1 MAPMLHIN
9 DLVFRYGGRAIF
21 DGATAA
27 VPAGHRVGLVGP
39 NGAGKTTLLRL
50 ILGEMEPDAGAIST
64 PARWTTATVAQ
75 EAPGGAESLLDTVLA
90 ADAERARLLA
100 AVETERDG
108 LALAEMH
115 NRLADI
121 GAHSAPARAAAI
133 LAGLG
138 FDQDAQGRACS
149 TLSGGLRMR
158 VALAATLFREP
169 DLLLLDEP
177 TNHLDLE
184 ASLWLEGYLRS
195 YPHTLIVVSHE
206 RGLLNRV
213 VTTTMHVDHGRIEVY
228 SGGYDAFLKA
238 RAARLEQQAAL
249 AAKQRA
255 ARAHMQA
262 FVDRFRYKASKARQ
276 AQSRLKMLERMEP
289 VPVVA
294 RDQTIRF
301 DFPVPERLSPPL
313 ITLDGVAVGYD
324 DRAVLTALNLRIDDD
339 DRIALLGANGNG
351 KSTLVKLL
359 ADRLKPM
366 AGTLRKSSKL
376 TVGYFAQHQTDALSA
391 GRTALEEA
399 AVWQPM
405 ATDQALRDHL
415 GAFGFSG
422 ARVDTRIGTLSGGEK
437 ARLLLALVSREK
449 PQMLLLDEPTNHLDV
464 DSRQSLIQA
473 INAFPGAVIIISH
486 DPHLVEMTA
495 DRLWLVADGGCRAF
509 DGDLEDYRRLLFEQR
524 RREAPGK
531 RNGATE
537 TADGPSR
544 KDQRRA
550 AADARAALAPL
561 RRRIAAAEADMARLQ
576 QEKARLEARLADP
589 ALYAGDSGQ
598 IAGLQITL
606 GQVDRSLAAVEE
618 AWLLAHEELEQAG

>member
-1 MAPMLHIN
+1 MLQIN
-9 DLVFRYGGRAIF
+9 DLVFRYGGRVIF

-27 VPAGHRVGLVGP
+27 VAAGHRVGLVGP

-50 ILGEMEPDAGAIST
+50 IAGELEADAGAIST

-75 EAPGGAESLLDTVLA
+75 EAPGGTESLLDTVLA
-90 ADAERARLLA
+90 ADVERARLLA
-100 AVETERDG
+100 AVETEGNGER
-108 LALAEMH
+108 LAEIH
-115 NRLADI
+115 DRLATI
-121 GAHSAPARAAAI
+121 QAESAPARAAKI

-138 FDQDAQGRACS
+138 FDEAAQQRPVDS
-149 TLSGGLRMR
+149 LSGGWRMR
-158 VALAATLFREP
+158 VALAALLFSAP

-213 VTTTMHVDHGRIEVY
+213 VTTTLHVDHGRIEVY

-238 RAARLEQQAAL
+238 RAARQEQQAAL

-289 VPVVA
+289 VQMVA
-294 RDQTIRF
+294 RDQTVRF
-301 DFPVPERLSPPL
+301 DFPQPERLSPPL
-313 ITLDGVAVGYD
+313 ITLDGAAVGYG
-324 DRAVLTALNLRIDDD
+324 DRPVLTALNLRIDDD

-359 ADRLKPM
+359 AGRLKPM
-366 AGTLRKSSKL
+366 AGTMRKSPKL
-376 TVGYFAQHQTDALSA
+376 TVGYFAQHQTDELDR

-399 AVWQPM
+399 TVWQPL
-405 ATDQALRDHL
+405 ATEQAVRDHL

-422 ARVDTRIGTLSGGEK
+422 ARADTRIATLSGGEK
-437 ARLLLALVSREK
+437 ARLLLALVSRDK
-449 PQMLLLDEPTNHLDV
+449 PQILLLDEPTNHLDV

-473 INAFPGAVIIISH
+473 INDFPGAVIIISH

-495 DRLWLVADGGCRAF
+495 DRLWLVADGTCRAF
-509 DGDLEDYRRLLFEQR
+509 DGDLEDYRRRLFDQR
-524 RREAPGK
+524 RREAADK
-531 RNGATE
+531 R
-537 TADGPSR
+537 TAASEHTDGPSR
-544 KDQRRA
+544 RDQRRA

-561 RRRIAAAEADMARLQ
+561 KRRIAAAEAEIARLQ
-576 QEKARLEARLADP
+576 KEKARLEARLADP
-589 ALYAGDSGQ
+589 ALYSGDTGRITDLQ
-598 IAGLQITL
+598 IAL
-606 GQVDRSLAAVEE
+606 GQVDRSLAAAEDD
-618 AWLLAHEELEQAG
+618 WLLAHEALESAG